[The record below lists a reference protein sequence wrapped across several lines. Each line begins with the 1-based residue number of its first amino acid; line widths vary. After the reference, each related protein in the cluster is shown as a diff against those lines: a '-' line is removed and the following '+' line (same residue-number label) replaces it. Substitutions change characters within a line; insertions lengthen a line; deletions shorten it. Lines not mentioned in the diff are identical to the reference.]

1 MASSQRA
8 LAWLLERSGSLEL
21 QIAQQD
27 WIEDILEGWIDLQ
40 CTFTFE
46 GRHLATWGA
55 SDNNDTALLK
65 AFAEALERLAMLTS
79 SHENSNGFAAHI
91 DPIEARRN
99 AALELIERD
108 LFFCHFLTKTPLRRF
123 NVPSN
128 WFWAS
133 DAADWAEQHGLSLG
147 FYHLGSTGLFCRIDG
162 RHHENAFGLISGLAF
177 KPTHE
182 ASALSAFVEAG
193 RAATVQR
200 LLPFPTKS
208 LSISEFWE
216 LSAPNFGHHGRL
228 ALDVGYASSLD
239 WFFADETASDG
250 PVGREL
256 DASVIQTEDLD
267 LNIEALSDCPY
278 VFARAFS
285 EQAQSLFTGQVR
297 ADVVNLPRLSAFAG
311 RELTLEDLNPLPH
324 PVD

>member
-27 WIEDILEGWIDLQ
+27 WLEEILEGWIDLQ
-40 CTFTFE
+40 CTFQFE
-46 GRHLATWGA
+46 GRQLATWGA

-79 SHENSNGFAAHI
+79 AHQNSNGFAAHI
-91 DPIEARRN
+91 DPVEARRN
-99 AALELIERD
+99 AKLELIERD
-108 LFFCHFLTKTPLRRF
+108 LFFCHFLTKTPLTPF
-123 NVPSN
+123 AVPSN

-133 DAADWAEQHGLSLG
+133 DAADWAEERGLSLR

-216 LSAPNFGHHGRL
+216 LPSPNFGHHGRL

-239 WFFADETASDG
+239 WFFAETPGASA
-250 PVGREL
+250 PGREL
-256 DASVIQTEDLD
+256 EDSWIEVEDLT
-267 LNIEALSDCPY
+267 LPIESLRDCPY

-285 EQAQSLFTGQVR
+285 ARAQNLFIGKAR
-297 ADVVNLPRLSAFAG
+297 PEVVNLARLSEFAG
-311 RELTLEDLNPLPH
+311 RELSFDDLNPLPH